1 MEASNNSL
9 KNYPRARKQTAYLP
23 AGWEMLTSR
32 SREKTIGESLESL
45 GTRFEKTSDTPG
57 LDAQVLLAHLL
68 DKPRSW
74 VLAHPQESLTGGRS
88 AALEKLAARVENGEP
103 LPYIL
108 GRWEFFGLDFDV
120 SPGVLIPRPETELL
134 VEHALA
140 RLKKLEPAR
149 GEVSVLDIGT
159 GSGCIA
165 IALAVN
171 EPRIKITASDI
182 SPAALEVAR
191 GNTGKLKVT
200 DRINFL
206 EADLFNAPPLR
217 GSFSV
222 IVSNPP
228 YIPTRKLRHT
238 GVYGK
243 EPTQALDG
251 GSDGLV
257 LIRRILKEA
266 PIHLPPGGLVLVEI
280 ESSEGSQVLSL
291 ASESF
296 PKARIRL
303 HKDLAG
309 HDRLL
314 EVQA

>member
-1 MEASNNSL
+1 
-9 KNYPRARKQTAYLP
+9 
-23 AGWEMLTSR
+23 MLTSR
-32 SREKTIGESLESL
+32 SREKTIGESLEGL

-68 DKPRSW
+68 EKPRSW
-74 VLAHPQESLTGGRS
+74 VLAHPQESLTGDRS

-120 SPGVLIPRPETELL
+120 SPEVLIPRPETELL

-149 GEVSVLDIGT
+149 GEVSVLDMGT

-182 SPAALEVAR
+182 SPAAVEVAR
-191 GNTGKLKVT
+191 GNAGKLKVS

-206 EADLFNAPPLR
+206 EADLFNAPALR

-228 YIPTRKLRHT
+228 YIPTRKLRQT
-238 GVYGK
+238 AVYGK

-257 LIRRILKEA
+257 LIRRFLKEA
-266 PIHLPPGGLVLVEI
+266 PIHLAPGGLVLVEI

-291 ASESF
+291 SSESF
-296 PKARIRL
+296 PNARIQL

-309 HDRLL
+309 QDRLL